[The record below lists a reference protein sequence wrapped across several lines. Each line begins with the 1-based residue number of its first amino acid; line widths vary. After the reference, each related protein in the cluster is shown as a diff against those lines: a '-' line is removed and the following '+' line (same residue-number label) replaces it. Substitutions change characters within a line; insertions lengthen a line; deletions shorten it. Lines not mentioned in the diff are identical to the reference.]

1 MRWYCRFTW
10 YPGTTAE
17 RVRERVVHQHA
28 AGTNHPERIV
38 DWYNLVGG
46 GAGFLVIE
54 TDDPHDLNVIL
65 EPYMDLMAWDVHA
78 IARLPYDRVVAR
90 LRQTGGDRENG
101 GEVWALTEQDL
112 IYEALPSDL
121 AP

>member
-1 MRWYCRFTW
+1 MLWYCRFTW
-10 YPGTTAE
+10 YPGTTAQ
-17 RVRERVVHQHA
+17 RVRERVVQQHA
-28 AGTNHPERIV
+28 AGTNQPEKIR

-65 EPYMDLMAWDVHA
+65 EPYMDLMAWDVHG

-90 LRQTGGDRENG
+90 L
-101 GEVWALTEQDL
+101 EQDQAHERG
-112 IYEALPSDL
+112 EAWTLTPADLVNEPLP
-121 AP
+121 PP